1 MSARNQPP
9 AVASDP
15 PSTTVSAP
23 AAASPPAAPI
33 SPSAPTVCAH
43 VGSGLLDVEGDDA
56 IAFLHGQLSSDVKS
70 LSAGRAQYWSYN
82 SPKGRMLANGVL
94 WRPLGNPA
102 GRVVLLLAGDLTEA
116 IRKRLSMFV
125 LRSKVTLADSRDRRT
140 LLGLAGPGAAEA
152 AREALGIDVHSFA
165 VATFN
170 GDASAFA
177 LPDGRILVACPPA
190 SAPII
195 HAALTRHAAAAGAD
209 AWRRFGIAAGVP
221 KITAA
226 TSDLFVPQALNWDL
240 LGGIDF
246 QKGCYPGQEIVARMQ
261 YLGRLKE
268 RLYAFR
274 TDAENVA
281 PATRLYSAASSGEQP
296 CGTVVNAA
304 PDTTGGSVLL
314 AVVQLAAVDADDVRL
329 NATDGPA
336 LVRQPL
342 PYAIPD
348 APQPRAPRKL

>member
-1 MSARNQPP
+1 VP
-9 AVASDP
+9 AS
-15 PSTTVSAP
+15 
-23 AAASPPAAPI
+23 AAASPAATPNI
-33 SPSAPTVCAH
+33 PSAPIVCAH

-56 IAFLHGQLSSDVKS
+56 IAFLHGQLSSDVTS
-70 LSAGRAQYWSYN
+70 LAPGRAQYWSYN

-94 WRPLGNPA
+94 WRPLTGSA
-102 GRVVLLLAGDLTEA
+102 GRVVMLLAGDLTEA

-125 LRSKVTLADSRDRRT
+125 LRAKVTIAEGKDRRT

-152 AREALGIDVHSFA
+152 AREALGIDVSSFA
-165 VATFN
+165 VTAFS

-177 LPDGRILVACPPA
+177 LPDGRVLVACPPA

-195 HAALTRHAAAAGAD
+195 HAALARHAATAGAD
-209 AWRRFGIAAGVP
+209 TWRRFGIAAGVP
-221 KITAA
+221 KLTAA

-281 PATRLYSAASSGEQP
+281 PAARLHSASFDAEQP

-314 AVVQLAAVDADDVRL
+314 AVVQQAALAADDIRL
-329 NATDGPA
+329 GAPDGAA

-348 APQPRAPRKL
+348 AATSRQPRQP